1 MVNRVKRKTHRNKRR
16 HSKSRRNQMGGK
28 QMISPADLGN
38 SSMQEPSQLSTAQ
51 GKEFTSIHAE
61 QHGGGPLLEGAP
73 VGTTGVLDAGLRDV
87 ARVSFLDRSIGAIQ
101 GMSDQSG
108 GGKRSKRSKS
118 SKRSKRSKSSKR
130 SKRSK
135 GSRRRNMRGGA
146 QPQIGATAGNY
157 VPQDR
162 TRGGGAVSLE
172 PADYSSPTHLL
183 PPSAEAKALM
193 QMNPE
198 WQLASN
204 PKAFAP
210 N

>member
-1 MVNRVKRKTHRNKRR
+1 MVKRGNTRKNNRR
-16 HSKSRRNQMGGK
+16 RRSNQMGGR
-28 QMISPADLGN
+28 QMISPADVGD

-51 GKEFTSIHAE
+51 GKEYDAIHAE
-61 QHGGGPLLEGAP
+61 QHGGAFLEGAP
-73 VGTTGVLDAGLRDV
+73 VGTTGVLDASLRDT
-87 ARVSFLDRSIGAIQ
+87 ARVSFLDQSIGDIQ

-108 GGKRSKRSKS
+108 GAKRKSRRSKRKSKTSKRKSKTSKRKSKRSKS
-118 SKRSKRSKSSKR
+118 SKRRK
-130 SKRSK
+130 
-135 GSRRRNMRGGA
+135 
-146 QPQIGATAGNY
+146 
-157 VPQDR
+157 
-162 TRGGGAVSLE
+162 TRGGGIALE

-183 PPSAEAKALM
+183 PASAEAKALM

>member
-1 MVNRVKRKTHRNKRR
+1 
-16 HSKSRRNQMGGK
+16 MGG
-28 QMISPADLGN
+28 QQTINPADVGN

-51 GKEFTSIHAE
+51 GKEFSAIHAE
-61 QHGGGPLLEGAP
+61 QHGGAAPLEGAP
-73 VGTTGVLDAGLRDV
+73 VGSTGVLDAGLRDV

-108 GGKRSKRSKS
+108 GAKRSKRSKS
-118 SKRSKRSKSSKR
+118 SKRSKRSK
-130 SKRSK
+130 RSK
-135 GSRRRNMRGGA
+135 GSRRRNTRGGG

-157 VPQDR
+157 IPQDR
-162 TRGGGAVSLE
+162 TRGGGAVDLE

-204 PKAFAP
+204 PKSFAP

>member
-1 MVNRVKRKTHRNKRR
+1 MVKRGNTRKNNRR
-16 HSKSRRNQMGGK
+16 RRSNSRRNQMGGR
-28 QMISPADLGN
+28 QTISPADVGD

-51 GKEFTSIHAE
+51 GKEFSAIHAE
-61 QHGGGPLLEGAP
+61 QHGGGAPLEGAP
-73 VGTTGVLDAGLRDV
+73 VGTTGVLDASLRDI
-87 ARVSFLDRSIGAIQ
+87 ARVSFIDQSIGDIQ

-108 GGKRSKRSKS
+108 GAKRKSRRSKS
-118 SKRSKRSKSSKR
+118 SKRKSR
-130 SKRSK
+130 R
-135 GSRRRNMRGGA
+135 SRRRNTRGGGRA
-146 QPQIGATAGNY
+146 QIGATAANY
-157 VPQDR
+157 VSQDH
-162 TRGGGAVSLE
+162 TRGGGAVHLE

-183 PPSAEAKALM
+183 PASAEAKALM